1 MSALEKQRADV
12 IIFSGQSN
20 MQGQT
25 EALPLENDPVE
36 NAFEYRHLTGELAE
50 LKHPCGEDIGDG
62 LLLGA
67 HLGRGSLL
75 PAFCREYAARTGRT
89 TVAVHAAKGATCA
102 FEWLEGTARFEALV
116 EKSRGALSKAAE
128 RFGAGRILFVW
139 LQGESDAL
147 ASTGRDDYAAQLRQ
161 LERSLKRELRI
172 DGFMVIRVGRYVRD
186 ERDDEII
193 KAQLALCGEEGF
205 VMLSEASEW
214 LFEDKK
220 YMNPEAG
227 GHFGN
232 AGMDLLGRESGRAAA
247 RHALAVLP

>member
-50 LKHPCGEDIGDG
+50 LKHPCGEDIGGG

-116 EKSRGALSKAAE
+116 EKSRGAFQRRRS
-128 RFGAGRILFVW
+128 
-139 LQGESDAL
+139 AL
-147 ASTGRDDYAAQLRQ
+147 ARAGFCSSGFRGRATLWPPPGRMTTPHSFDSLSG
-161 LERSLKRELRI
+161 RS
-172 DGFMVIRVGRYVRD
+172 
-186 ERDDEII
+186 
-193 KAQLALCGEEGF
+193 
-205 VMLSEASEW
+205 
-214 LFEDKK
+214 
-220 YMNPEAG
+220 
-227 GHFGN
+227 
-232 AGMDLLGRESGRAAA
+232 RES
-247 RHALAVLP
+247 